1 MVALAIGRCQ
11 FRIQGSAVTELSPV
25 DITPSRYSRSLATSH
40 YDAGQWSPQV
50 FGPFALHTARCTA
63 GCESDIRRRNMF
75 PVEAA
80 FNEARIATRKP
91 KRPAGDLC
99 LIWKSKAIHTPP
111 LVNVSKVQLARYNW
125 QVERSVALSQRG
137 SFGRGNDTL
146 CTQDA
151 IYRSHVFR

>member
-25 DITPSRYSRSLATSH
+25 DITPSRYSRDH
-40 YDAGQWSPQV
+40 YDAGQWSPQA
-50 FGPFALHTARCTA
+50 FGPFALHTTRCTA
-63 GCESDIRRRNMF
+63 GRESNIRRRNMI

-80 FNEARIATRKP
+80 FNESRIATTKP

-99 LIWKSKAIHTPP
+99 QIWKSKAIHTPP
-111 LVNVSKVQLARYNW
+111 LVNVSKVQLTRYNW
-125 QVERSVALSQRG
+125 QVERSVVLSQRV

-146 CTQDA
+146 CTQNA